1 MFRLAK
7 VIARVFTVYS
17 YSLGHP
23 VQPLVCAPYQSIPCG
38 KHDINATRGIVY
50 AVESKL

>member
-7 VIARVFTVYS
+7 VTARVFTVYS

-23 VQPLVCAPYQSIPCG
+23 VQPLVYAQYQSIHCG
-38 KHDINATRGIVY
+38 KHDINATLGIVY